1 MKKKIIIGMIVTLI
15 ILALFEPA
23 INLLKNDNTEM
34 LAKADEKVATNELSD
49 IDNTEIEID
58 NTEIETT
65 EESKTG
71 NDVGIANVSKK
82 NIAPQI
88 EQKPITPAPVT
99 SSQNKVEVKKET
111 VNTPVVTKKEDTKQ
125 DSEQKKQVQT
135 QTKPVVQET
144 KEDKQTTND
153 ALKCTKDKHFAD
165 VGNTGEW
172 FDTQEKAIAYYMA
185 EITKL
190 DNELN
195 SKEITYKEY
204 LSRCPYRYEVWS
216 CLCGKWTISFDYR

>member
-71 NDVGIANVSKK
+71 NDVGIANVSTN

-88 EQKPITPAPVT
+88 EQKPITP
-99 SSQNKVEVKKET
+99 SQNKVEVKKET